1 MEHRMEQTTI
11 LTILTLITLICAC
24 SYLSMCLW
32 NPHTV
37 SDRAALESVQRR
49 AARWVCGSRWSPVQ
63 KHWSKSS
70 DVCLQELRWPTLSSL
85 QNYLSVSMMYDILHG
100 RYDSLTITDY
110 CSLIPLVP
118 GHIICLLSRHNSPS
132 ILTDFLLCE
141 HCILWNSLPHD
152 ILTLSTPKF

>member
-1 MEHRMEQTTI
+1 MEQTTI

-37 SDRAALESVQRR
+37 SDRAALESVQQR

-70 DVCLQELRWPTLSSL
+70 DVCLQELRWPTLSSR

-110 CSLIPLVP
+110 CSFNTSCTRAHNLSFIPP
-118 GHIICLLSRHNSPS
+118 QSTIDSHRCPS
-132 ILTDFLLCE
+132 L
-141 HCILWNSLPHD
+141 
-152 ILTLSTPKF
+152 

>member
-1 MEHRMEQTTI
+1 MEQTTI

-63 KHWSKSS
+63 KHWA
-70 DVCLQELRWPTLSSL
+70 
-85 QNYLSVSMMYDILHG
+85 
-100 RYDSLTITDY
+100 ITDY
-110 CSLIPLVP
+110 CSFNTSCTRAHNLSFVP
-118 GHIICLLSRHNSPS
+118 PQSTINSHRFPS
-132 ILTDFLLCE
+132 L
-141 HCILWNSLPHD
+141 
-152 ILTLSTPKF
+152 